1 MAFLYCTYIVTYA
14 ITSPILGGYIDRVS
28 NRNDENIH
36 EAIRNVAGVQFTVIC
51 VLVMAATFIPKGAL
65 SFNPKLLS
73 DEDLDH
79 DLHDESEEDI
89 DIFDMGSGSVDG
101 SIMAKDPVI
110 KESEGDARAVS
121 RRHDK
126 D

>member
-1 MAFLYCTYIVTYA
+1 MRTYTKLSGMLQVFSSRLSA
-14 ITSPILGGYIDRVS
+14 CWSWQLP
-28 NRNDENIH
+28 
-36 EAIRNVAGVQFTVIC
+36 F
-51 VLVMAATFIPKGAL
+51 PKGAL

-79 DLHDESEEDI
+79 DLHDEGEEDI

-110 KESEGDARAVS
+110 RKSEGDARTVS